1 MQLFTWQSEA
11 TTLGLFMPFH
21 TDRMRPISK
30 SGCLSA
36 TDEGKWKTTTCPG
49 LCRQDQKRIERDD
62 KALKKLQTLQ
72 NSALKY
78 QLPTKLILI
87 HLGEPPPLFKQDEM
101 LESLRCSGRKI
112 KLLLSLDHQLAP
124 LVKATGSA
132 LVLRGLFFGLKSG
145 NETFVEPHNAA
156 TAILCLGILFW
167 WDYVVNSI
175 NIYN

>member
-1 MQLFTWQSEA
+1 
-11 TTLGLFMPFH
+11 
-21 TDRMRPISK
+21 
-30 SGCLSA
+30 LSA

-49 LCRQDQKRIERDD
+49 LCHQDQKRIEKERDD
-62 KALKKLQTLQ
+62 KAPKKLQSSTKQ
-72 NSALKY
+72 CSEIPAAY
-78 QLPTKLILI
+78 KLILI

-112 KLLLSLDHQLAP
+112 KLLLSLGHQLAP

-156 TAILCLGILFW
+156 MAIFCLGILFW
-167 WDYVVNSI
+167 WDSLVNSI
-175 NIYN
+175 KMISMNINT